1 MPRKILTAIKEDAEE
16 RSYTN
21 FRSKTKGLHQQLKNQ
36 QTYLSI
42 SYRGDKQ
49 RKKSTPEAQEKLHG
63 HGAVT
68 LSMLGVIIFFS
79 IQFLSK
85 KIIKL
90 KFKKKY

>member
-68 LSMLGVIIFFS
+68 LSMLGVIIFLS
-79 IQFLSK
+79 IQLLSK
-85 KIIKL
+85 KNN
-90 KFKKKY
+90 

>member
-21 FRSKTKGLHQQLKNQ
+21 FRSKTKGLHQQVKNQ

-49 RKKSTPEAQEKLHG
+49 RKKSTPEEEKLLG

-68 LSMLGVIIFFS
+68 LSMLGVIIFLS
-79 IQFLSK
+79 IQFLYKK
-85 KIIKL
+85 KIKIKI
-90 KFKKKY
+90 

>member
-21 FRSKTKGLHQQLKNQ
+21 FRSKTKGSHQQLKNQ

-49 RKKSTPEAQEKLHG
+49 RKKSTSEAHEKLHG

-68 LSMLGVIIFFS
+68 ISILGVIIY
-79 IQFLSK
+79 FL
-85 KIIKL
+85 I
-90 KFKKKY
+90 